1 MKSKIL
7 ILAMLLSISM
17 VACKSDAQTSGIATP
32 EPTITEDT
40 NVADSSVSE
49 PTMAPTE
56 APTEASK
63 AEPTE
68 APAEEPT
75 KAPTAEPTA
84 VPTPKPTAV
93 PTPEPTAVP
102 APEPT
107 AVPTP
112 IPTAVPTPKP
122 TPVPTPEPT
131 PVPTPEPTP
140 VPTPEPTP
148 VPTPEPTPVP
158 TPEPTPVPTPEPTPV
173 PTPEPTQAPV
183 VDYATEVLNLV
194 NQLRAE
200 VGVAPLSLD
209 STLCQA
215 ANTRAVEISQDNCF
229 SQTRPNGTSCFTVLD
244 DYGIS
249 YMATGENIAAG
260 YATPA
265 DVVAGWKNSEGHYAN
280 MINAS
285 YTKLGVGF
293 YNSGSGYGTHW
304 TQLFKD

>member
-17 VACKSDAQTSGIATP
+17 VACKSDTQTSGIATP
-32 EPTITEDT
+32 EPTIAEEINAT
-40 NVADSSVSE
+40 DSSTSE
-49 PTMAPTE
+49 PTVVPTAEPTE
-56 APTEASK
+56 APTE
-63 AEPTE
+63 EPTE
-68 APAEEPT
+68 APTAEPT
-75 KAPTAEPTA
+75 EAPTAEPTA
-84 VPTPKPTAV
+84 VPAEEPTEVPTA
-93 PTPEPTAVP
+93 EPTA
-102 APEPT
+102 
-107 AVPTP
+107 
-112 IPTAVPTPKP
+112 
-122 TPVPTPEPT
+122 
-131 PVPTPEPTP
+131 VPTPEPTP

-229 SQTRPNGTSCFTVLD
+229 SHTRPNGTSFFTVLD

>member
-17 VACKSDAQTSGIATP
+17 VACKSDTQTSGIATP
-32 EPTITEDT
+32 EPTITENT

-56 APTEASK
+56 DPTEASK

-68 APAEEPT
+68 APAEAPTEAPAEEPT
-75 KAPTAEPTA
+75 EVPTAEPTA
-84 VPTPKPTAV
+84 VPTP
-93 PTPEPTAVP
+93 
-102 APEPT
+102 
-107 AVPTP
+107 
-112 IPTAVPTPKP
+112 
-122 TPVPTPEPT
+122 EPT
-131 PVPTPEPTP
+131 PVPP
-140 VPTPEPTP
+140 
-148 VPTPEPTPVP
+148 
-158 TPEPTPVPTPEPTPV
+158 PEPTPVPTPEPTPV

-229 SQTRPNGTSCFTVLD
+229 SHTRPNGTSCFTVLD

>member
-7 ILAMLLSISM
+7 ILAMLLSISI
-17 VACKSDAQTSGIATP
+17 VACKSDTQTTSIATP
-32 EPTITEDT
+32 EPTITEDA
-40 NVADSSVSE
+40 NVADT
-49 PTMAPTE
+49 PT
-56 APTEASK
+56 

-68 APAEEPT
+68 TPTEELT
-75 KAPTAEPTA
+75 AAPTAVPTPEPTAVSTPEPTA
-84 VPTPKPTAV
+84 VPTPEPTEVPTPEPTAV

-102 APEPT
+102 TPEPT

-112 IPTAVPTPKP
+112 EPTA
-122 TPVPTPEPT
+122 
-131 PVPTPEPTP
+131 
-140 VPTPEPTP
+140 
-148 VPTPEPTPVP
+148 
-158 TPEPTPVPTPEPTPV
+158 
-173 PTPEPTQAPV
+173 APV

-229 SQTRPNGTSCFTVLD
+229 SHTRPNGTSCFTVLD
-244 DYGIS
+244 EYGIS

-304 TQLFKD
+304 TQLFTD

>member
-17 VACKSDAQTSGIATP
+17 VACKSDTQTSGIATP
-32 EPTITEDT
+32 EPTITENT

-56 APTEASK
+56 DPTEASK

-68 APAEEPT
+68 APAEAPTEAPAEEPT
-75 KAPTAEPTA
+75 EVPTAEPTA
-84 VPTPKPTAV
+84 
-93 PTPEPTAVP
+93 
-102 APEPT
+102 
-107 AVPTP
+107 
-112 IPTAVPTPKP
+112 
-122 TPVPTPEPT
+122 VPTPEPT

-229 SQTRPNGTSCFTVLD
+229 SHTRPNGTSCFTVLD